1 MPNKTILVT
10 GGAGYIG
17 SQTVYELL
25 DEGYKVVVVDNL
37 LKGHK
42 EVLPGE
48 VSFYEADI
56 RLPETFDQICNEH
69 KIDGVIHFAA
79 DPAIN
84 SDTAENLLPYYKNNL
99 VGVLKVVEAL
109 NKYQIKNIVFSST
122 AAVYGNPQSL
132 PMREEQSKEPL
143 NMYGQ
148 TKLMAEKL
156 LIDASRMWGI
166 NVTRLRYFNACGADL
181 DGRAGELHNPETH
194 LIPIILQVAAGDREH
209 LTMFG
214 NDYDTPDG
222 TCVRDYI
229 HTKDL
234 AMAHIKALE
243 HMFESAEVFCEDFNV
258 GTGNGY
264 SNLEIVKEV
273 EKITDK
279 KVKIVYGERRIGD
292 WDSAYADNTK
302 IKKVL
307 GWEPKYSDLTTIIQS
322 AWNWYQKNN

>member
-25 DEGYKVVVVDNL
+25 DEGYKVVVIDNL
-37 LKGHK
+37 CKGHK
-42 EVLPGE
+42 EALPEE
-48 VSFYEADI
+48 VSFYELDVRQVAS
-56 RLPETFDQICNEH
+56 FDQICSEH
-69 KIDGVIHFAA
+69 KIDGIIHFAA

-84 SDTAENLLPYYKNNL
+84 ADTADNLLPYYKNNL
-99 VGVLKVVEAL
+99 VGVLNVVEAMR
-109 NKYQIKNIVFSST
+109 KYAITNIVFSST
-122 AAVYGNPQSL
+122 AAVYGNPDAL
-132 PMREEQSKEPL
+132 PIQEKQSKEPL

-181 DGRAGELHNPETH
+181 DGRTGENHNPETH
-194 LIPIILQVAAGDREH
+194 LIPIILQVAAGHREY
-209 LTMFG
+209 LSMFG

-234 AMAHIKALE
+234 ASAHIKALE
-243 HMFESAEVFCEDFNV
+243 YMFESKEVFCQDFNV

-273 EKITDK
+273 EKVTDCK
-279 KVKIVYGERRIGD
+279 IKIVNADRRIGD
-292 WDSAYADNTK
+292 WDSAYADNNK
-302 IKKVL
+302 IKQVL
-307 GWEPKYSDLTTIIQS
+307 NWEPKYSDLNTIIQS
-322 AWNWYQKNN
+322 SWNWYQKTN